1 MNPSITTVKLKSA
14 ADPASAQVVVP
25 TTAIAASA
33 DSYLSTSS
41 CDIPAVTVILPTV
54 TSARHVAPDAMAT
67 PIVLHLLQHLLLAP
81 LCRLI
86 DYQD

>member
-1 MNPSITTVKLKSA
+1 MNPITTVKLKSA

-41 CDIPAVTVILPTV
+41 CDIPAVALPTV

>member
-14 ADPASAQVVVP
+14 ADPASAQVVP

-41 CDIPAVTVILPTV
+41 CDIPAVALPTV